1 MSGALD
7 NYKQMP
13 IGTTIGTSYAKVLDA
28 PVGVNAHD
36 LVVTNL
42 DFSATVTIALT
53 SAPGDAS
60 TVPQVEVPAGT
71 SRTIRNVP
79 SQAGADVY
87 AKATA
92 PTALVS
98 IGQSPPTDA
107 AWR

>member
-1 MSGALD
+1 MRALARYASADGHYEEHDKEHTMSGALD

-79 SQAGADVY
+79 SQAGADV
-87 AKATA
+87 
-92 PTALVS
+92 
-98 IGQSPPTDA
+98 
-107 AWR
+107 